1 MDYWKWMEFVQQ
13 HYSDCLLAGVA
24 SPYVLPFYASL
35 INDASAYALLGIFK
49 ADDAAYACQTQQYK
63 CPEDWYN
70 FRHEP
75 VESTLWLDGLV
86 DGIDD
91 QVPNQVA
98 NVAYVGGDGVLYDA
112 SMYRTFDHAILE
124 CCRGTQCYRPYWGI
138 HGNPADQNG
147 DDKTN
152 TATGTST
159 PGNAGAAAAA
169 GSGGGGG
176 GATPATVEG
185 GGATVATANDNDR
198 SVGTS
203 SQNGQEQ
210 EGLST
215 TISAGTAAQT
225 NAATRSGSS
234 SSLTVLATT
243 MLVVLLTTTNRM
255 IS

>member
-1 MDYWKWMEFVQQ
+1 MEFVQQ

-147 DDKTN
+147 DDDKTN

-234 SSLTVLATT
+234 SSLTVLAIT